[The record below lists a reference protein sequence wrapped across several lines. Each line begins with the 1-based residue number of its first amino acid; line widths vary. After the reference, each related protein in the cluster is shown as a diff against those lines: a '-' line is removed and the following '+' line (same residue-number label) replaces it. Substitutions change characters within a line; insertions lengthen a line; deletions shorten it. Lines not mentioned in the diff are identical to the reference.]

1 MAKRKSFSI
10 NSSLSR
16 SMEETV
22 QAAHNFS
29 GQLFVEM
36 IPIEKLE
43 LDPENPRELHL
54 SFEDI
59 QQGITEKD
67 SFGEIKKK
75 ELLTLESLSK
85 SIFAQGLINPVV
97 VYKCQDKYR
106 LIAGERRT
114 LASILAGKAHV
125 QARIFEDKPTPLN
138 RVILQWMENNEREDL
153 SLWERVNNIRSI
165 LHIYSKEHEQAVE
178 RVTAA
183 ELSDLTGMSVSQ
195 SAQYRLILQCSDAL
209 LNAVKENKVS
219 NLDKA
224 AFIVKA
230 SPQDQDALIS
240 LCSQG
245 ASLKDLKTA
254 ANKLFIQKPNNLSL
268 TSKEFSATVYGENT
282 MRIILR
288 ALMKEGIL
296 TDAYVDGKLEGKA
309 LVRYFQDAIN
319 AIEKGLLSA

>member
-22 QAAHNFS
+22 QAAHDFS

-36 IPIEKLE
+36 IPIDRLE

-54 SFEDI
+54 SFEDV
-59 QQGITEKD
+59 QQGITEND
-67 SFGEIKKK
+67 PLASKKK
-75 ELLTLESLSK
+75 EELLNLESLSK
-85 SIFAQGLINPVV
+85 SILSQGLINPVV
-97 VYKCQDKYR
+97 VYKSQDKYR

-114 LASILAGKAHV
+114 LATILAEKAHI
-125 QARIFEDKPTPLN
+125 QARIFEERPTPLN

-153 SLWERVNNIRSI
+153 SLWERVSNIRSI
-165 LHIYSKEHEQAVE
+165 LMIYSKQHEQAIE

-195 SAQYRLILQCSDAL
+195 SAQYRLILQCNDAL
-209 LNAVKENKVS
+209 LDAIKENKVT

-230 SPQDQDALIS
+230 ALKDQEALIS
-240 LCSQG
+240 LCAQG

-254 ANKLFIQKPNNLSL
+254 TNKLVIQKSDST
-268 TSKEFSATVYGENT
+268 TSPSKDLVATVRGEKT
-282 MRIILR
+282 MRIILG
-288 ALMKEGIL
+288 ALLKQGFL
-296 TDAYVDGKLEGKA
+296 TDAYAEGKLEGKA

-319 AIEKGLLSA
+319 SIEKGTQ